1 MSSYF
6 ILIQPLVTIIIIIVI
21 IIITTMQQT
30 WVPLKT
36 ENTKMMRMDKISK
49 SQQKKLQLVF
59 WKENGLAC
67 FPKCLK
73 LWGETTSTLK

>member
-30 WVPLKT
+30 WAPLKT
-36 ENTKMMRMDKISK
+36 DPENTKMMRMDKISK

-59 WKENGLAC
+59 
-67 FPKCLK
+67 
-73 LWGETTSTLK
+73 

>member
-6 ILIQPLVTIIIIIVI
+6 ILIQPLITIITIIVI

-30 WVPLKT
+30 WAPLKT

-49 SQQKKLQLVF
+49 SQLVEKNCNLSSEKKMASLVSP
-59 WKENGLAC
+59 NV
-67 FPKCLK
+67 
-73 LWGETTSTLK
+73 

>member
-30 WVPLKT
+30 WAPLKT
-36 ENTKMMRMDKISK
+36 ENTKTMRMDKISK
-49 SQQKKLQLVF
+49 SQQKKLQRVF
-59 WKENGLAC
+59 
-67 FPKCLK
+67 
-73 LWGETTSTLK
+73 